1 MSSDSVGGTGA
12 ANSNQPRGVPQRR
25 DGVGEEEGE
34 INMKRKGKKETD
46 TQCGKHKTHTRTHRR
61 AGGRKRQRLRGEGGR
76 EGGQGRGEARA
87 ERHNGCGFHHAEGC
101 WLPVWA
107 TGKPRVPWRL
117 AAAMSRLLGR
127 NLKGSHTGDTTTWVR
142 RCV

>member
-46 TQCGKHKTHTRTHRR
+46 TQCGKHKTHTCTHRR
-61 AGGRKRQRLRGEGGR
+61 AGGRAEAAKAERRRTEGGR
-76 EGGQGRGEARA
+76 GGQGREGRGEAS
-87 ERHNGCGFHHAEGC
+87 G
-101 WLPVWA
+101 A
-107 TGKPRVPWRL
+107 T
-117 AAAMSRLLGR
+117 
-127 NLKGSHTGDTTTWVR
+127 
-142 RCV
+142 